1 MNTKLKN
8 HIKAYPTATLTE
20 IKAYSETTYSIFAA
34 STMGLLISLAS
45 PTLLNYMKEVRNGD
59 HDTPIYLIDP
69 ATELPFNNE
78 YGQPVIDYKT
88 AHPAK
93 QAMEILFMSLEKT
106 NGDGRDFNFITTSNK
121 GQMVIASINQLI
133 NVTMTER
140 AAELEALLAICISV
154 SNEVSY
160 PFDEV
165 TQIEVD
171 EIKAELAL
179 MGDQPVT
186 AVTYLGNQDKHV
198 KIANEDVR
206 LTVRL
211 DAPVTVD
218 TVVDF
223 TLLIRNSDDQEF
235 SPVDNW
241 LFQITVPS
249 GSTTATREI
258 TNTRKLTRH
267 TQFTAKSNVLNSFT
281 VEVTGA

>member
-1 MNTKLKN
+1 MTLLRHIMDNPTQELGDIQAHSVDTKAMVTNK
-8 HIKAYPTATLTE
+8 
-20 IKAYSETTYSIFAA
+20 
-34 STMGLLISLAS
+34 TMGLYIAEELYLSIHEIAAGNRDVPVTDAEGV
-45 PTLLNYMKEVRNGD
+45 PTGGN
-59 HDTPIYLIDP
+59 TP
-69 ATELPFNNE
+69 
-78 YGQPVIDYKT
+78 
-88 AHPAK
+88 HPAK
-93 QAMEILFMSLEKT
+93 AICLLIKNT
-106 NGDGRDFNFITTSNK
+106 LADGSSDGGDFNFIRGTNK
-121 GQMVIASINQLI
+121 GEGIIRKTEEMRDVTLTEHAVEIQQLLDLCIWHCNQI
-133 NVTMTER
+133 T
-140 AAELEALLAICISV
+140 
-154 SNEVSY
+154 Y
-160 PFDEV
+160 PFASV

-267 TQFTAKSNVLNSFT
+267 TQFTAKSNVLNPFT